1 MTIKRVLQVDY
12 DDDGTLEQPD
22 NDDIEVSQTGD
33 KNIHAMC
40 SHTHD
45 TDKELGANNGQSEKS
60 KPVAAMQ
67 SPGCTDHDMDKVKT
81 TVKQFYRDWSSA
93 GKAERDAC
101 YKPVIDEIQR
111 LFPLESK

>member
-1 MTIKRVLQVDY
+1 MLQADY
-12 DDDGTLEQPD
+12 GDDGILEQPD
-22 NDDIEVSQTGD
+22 NDDLGVSQTGD
-33 KNIHAMC
+33 ENVHTMC
-40 SHTHD
+40 SHSHD
-45 TDKELGANNGQSEKS
+45 ADSELIAINGQGEKP

-111 LFPLESK
+111 LFPLDSW